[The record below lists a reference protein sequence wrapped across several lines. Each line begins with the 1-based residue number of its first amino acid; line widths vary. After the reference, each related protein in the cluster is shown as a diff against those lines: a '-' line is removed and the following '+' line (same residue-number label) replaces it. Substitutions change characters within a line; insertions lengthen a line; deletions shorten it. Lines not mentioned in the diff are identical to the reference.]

1 MKTETVVAAFLTF
14 CMVTLMLIVFS
25 LYTTANN
32 FPPKEKQIVYTLP
45 EKTNM
50 PCMVY
55 KVDGAFVIIIN
66 DEELSK

>member
-1 MKTETVVAAFLTF
+1 VNNAYIIFFFSVMFGSLLILTG
-14 CMVTLMLIVFS
+14 VI
-25 LYTTANN
+25 TAKLNGN
-32 FPPKEKQIVYTLP
+32 LDEKIVYVLP

-50 PCMVY
+50 PCMIY

>member
-1 MKTETVVAAFLTF
+1 MKTETVIASFLTF
-14 CMVTLMLIVFS
+14 CMVAVMFIVFTFDPAAS
-25 LYTTANN
+25 
-32 FPPKEKQIVYTLP
+32 PQEKQVIYTLP

-50 PCMVY
+50 PCTIY